1 MCSGYSSLRAV
12 TCRTQAHSGVFVRL
26 PCFEIAFLCAHLL
39 AHAGESVYVAHHRR
53 STTERHLVEGVVAGR
68 RRAVLPQVK
77 PRHVHRGGSV
87 IVNLQ
92 FCQRYERRAQC
103 VMGSGLVLLLLAA
116 PGANPTVRRGRGR
129 ASDRDGLCPALRA
142 ITALQL
148 RFRPITTSRFTQER
162 GRARNAVKHL
172 DDVATLT
179 GCRASSCRH
188 FLHVGHQGLHDCSKS
203 FTFRHQAHFGLCA
216 TDVSQAGIDGPL
228 HSSSVDAVIGR
239 EISEEVECHS
249 GIRLHQVGSQGLCA
263 PVQCSQRAGQED
275 SDSWAGLSGLRQ
287 SLWR

>member
-1 MCSGYSSLRAV
+1 MIVGTDEFSSARASAPWNPSRIFKDKPARFRCRPIMCSGYSSLRAV

-129 ASDRDGLCPALRA
+129 AS
-142 ITALQL
+142 
-148 RFRPITTSRFTQER
+148 
-162 GRARNAVKHL
+162 
-172 DDVATLT
+172 
-179 GCRASSCRH
+179 
-188 FLHVGHQGLHDCSKS
+188 
-203 FTFRHQAHFGLCA
+203 CA
-216 TDVSQAGIDGPL
+216 G
-228 HSSSVDAVIGR
+228 
-239 EISEEVECHS
+239 
-249 GIRLHQVGSQGLCA
+249 
-263 PVQCSQRAGQED
+263 
-275 SDSWAGLSGLRQ
+275 
-287 SLWR
+287 